1 MYIYVQETTLVV
13 NHDKNQLQ
21 QDGDA
26 GGMDTGITRK
36 SGQTLFL
43 PSLDEVKSIS
53 DTLSPKTLI
62 PVYHTFDDPG
72 VSPASVY
79 EALRGTY
86 GFLLESIE
94 GNERNARYSVIGIGL
109 LMHITADPD
118 LHITG
123 KYNPAEELE
132 GRGISAEL
140 LNDLLRCIEYQSPD
154 IPVYA
159 GGLAGY
165 FSYDLALKTLEV
177 AGIEEKPREFP
188 LAEFMMPE
196 AYVVFDHVQ
205 GSITIL
211 RFLFG
216 EDAKDIESG
225 YVAAVKQISSMEKII
240 SNAVSSEKTERP
252 SSSETGSGLRSEYT
266 SDVTENE
273 FEELVRAAKE
283 YILNG
288 DIFQAVIS
296 KRCAVSYENDPFL
309 LYRQMRRLN
318 PSPYMYFMDFSDKQV
333 IGASPEMLI
342 KVEGRQV
349 TSVPIAGTR
358 KRGRDPKEDMALEKE
373 LLVDKKE
380 SAEHLMLVDLSRN
393 DIGRVCR
400 YGSVRVTGF
409 KSVEKFSHVQ
419 HIVSTVEGILADNKT
434 SLDAFMSCFPAGTV
448 SGAPKIRAMQI
459 INELEPTSRGLYAGA
474 VGYLGF
480 NGNLDFAILI
490 RTVVVKDKT
499 AYFQSGAGIVADSDP
514 ESEFIESENKA
525 ASMKAAIESAG
536 EIA

>member
-1 MYIYVQETTLVV
+1 MYICIQHTTLIV

-26 GGMDTGITRK
+26 GGMDTGITQEI
-36 SGQTLFL
+36 GQNSFF
-43 PSLDEVKSIS
+43 PSLNELKCINK
-53 DTLSPKTLI
+53 TLSAHTLI
-62 PVYHTFDDPG
+62 PVYTTFTDPG
-72 VSPASVY
+72 ISPASAY
-79 EALRGTY
+79 EALRGKY

-94 GNERNARYSVIGIGL
+94 GNERNARYSVIGTGL

-123 KYNPAEELE
+123 KYNPAEKFE
-132 GRGISAEL
+132 GRNVSAESF
-140 LNDLLRCIEYQSPD
+140 NEFLRCIEYQSPD
-154 IPVYA
+154 IPGYA

-177 AGIEEKPREFP
+177 PGIKEKMRDFP

-196 AYVVFDHVQ
+196 EYVVFDHVR
-205 GSITIL
+205 GTITIL

-216 EDAKDIESG
+216 MDPKDIECE
-225 YVAAVKQISSMEKII
+225 YAEALRQISAAKKTLCEMASLEEKLP
-240 SNAVSSEKTERP
+240 SENMGKDGSTY
-252 SSSETGSGLRSEYT
+252 TSGLSE
-266 SDVTENE
+266 NA
-273 FEELVRAAKE
+273 FEELVRTSKE

-288 DIFQAVIS
+288 DIFQVVIS
-296 KRCAVSYENDPFL
+296 RRCDVPFENDPFL
-309 LYRQMRRLN
+309 IYRQMRRMN

-342 KVEGRQV
+342 KVEGREV

-358 KRGRDPKEDMALEKE
+358 KRGRDAKEDAELEKE
-373 LLVDKKE
+373 LLADKKE
-380 SAEHLMLVDLSRN
+380 CAEHLMLVDLSRN
-393 DIGRVCR
+393 DIGRVCK

-409 KSVEKFSHVQ
+409 MSVEKFSHVQ
-419 HIVSTVEGILADNKT
+419 HIVSTVEGILSDDQT
-434 SLDAFMSCFPAGTV
+434 PFDAFMSCFPAGTV

-459 INELEPTSRGLYAGA
+459 INELEPSSRGLYAGA

-499 AYFQSGAGIVADSDP
+499 AYFQSGAGIVADSNP
-514 ESEFIESENKA
+514 ESEFTESENKA

-536 EIA
+536 ESA

>member
-1 MYIYVQETTLVV
+1 
-13 NHDKNQLQ
+13 
-21 QDGDA
+21 
-26 GGMDTGITRK
+26 MDTDITRK
-36 SGQTLFL
+36 SGKTLFL

-53 DTLSPKTLI
+53 DTLSAKTLI

-94 GNERNARYSVIGIGL
+94 GNERNARYSVIGTGL

-154 IPVYA
+154 IPGYA

-216 EDAKDIESG
+216 EDVKDIESG
-225 YVAAVKQISSMEKII
+225 YVAALKQISSMEKII

-358 KRGRDPKEDMALEKE
+358 KRGKDAKEDMALEKE
-373 LLVDKKE
+373 LLADKKE
-380 SAEHLMLVDLSRN
+380 CAEHLMLVDLSRN

>member
-1 MYIYVQETTLVV
+1 MYIYVQESTLIV
-13 NHDKNQLQ
+13 NNDKNQSQ

-26 GGMDTGITRK
+26 GGMDTGIT
-36 SGQTLFL
+36 GQYGLNPVFPSQEELPVLKKTLT
-43 PSLDEVKSIS
+43 VNM
-53 DTLSPKTLI
+53 LI
-62 PVYHTFDDPG
+62 PVYTTFTDPG
-72 VSPASVY
+72 ISPASAY
-79 EALRGTY
+79 EVFRGKY

-123 KYNPAEELE
+123 KYNPAKGIE
-132 GRGISAEL
+132 GRNVSADS
-140 LNDLLRCIEYQSPD
+140 LNELLRCIEYQSPD
-154 IPVYA
+154 ILGYA

-177 AGIEEKPREFP
+177 PGIEEKPRDFP

-196 AYVVFDHVQ
+196 AYVIFDHVR
-205 GSITIL
+205 GTITIL

-216 EDAKDIESG
+216 EDPEGIESG
-225 YVAAVKQISSMEKII
+225 YTEALHKISTTKQTLSDLASFEEELPCEKKCK
-240 SNAVSSEKTERP
+240 V
-252 SSSETGSGLRSEYT
+252 GSEYT
-266 SDVTENE
+266 SGLSENA
-273 FEELVRAAKE
+273 FEELVRTSKE

-288 DIFQAVIS
+288 DIFQVVIS
-296 KRCAVSYENDPFL
+296 RRCDVPFENDPFL
-309 LYRQMRRLN
+309 IYRQMRRMN

-342 KVEGRQV
+342 KVEGREV

-358 KRGRDPKEDMALEKE
+358 KRGRDAKEDAELEKE
-373 LLVDKKE
+373 LLADKKE
-380 SAEHLMLVDLSRN
+380 CAEHLMLVDLSRN

-409 KSVEKFSHVQ
+409 MSVEKFSHVQ
-419 HIVSTVEGILADNKT
+419 HIVSTVEGILSDDQT

-459 INELEPTSRGLYAGA
+459 INELEPTSRGPYAGA

-490 RTVVVKDKT
+490 RTVVVKDKI
-499 AYFQSGAGIVADSDP
+499 AYFQSGAGIVADSNP
-514 ESEFIESENKA
+514 ESEFAESENKA

-536 EIA
+536 EIT

>member
-26 GGMDTGITRK
+26 GGMDTGITQE
-36 SGQTLFL
+36 SGKIF
-43 PSLDEVKSIS
+43 IS
-53 DTLSPKTLI
+53 PLVDGGKIINKTLSANALI
-62 PVYHTFDDPG
+62 PVYHTFSDMG
-72 VSPASVY
+72 ISPASAY
-79 EALRGTY
+79 KALRQGY

-94 GNERNARYSVIGIGL
+94 GNERNARYSVIGTGL
-109 LMHITADPD
+109 LMHITADPAI
-118 LHITG
+118 HISG
-123 KYNPAEELE
+123 RYNPAENIE
-132 GRGISAEL
+132 GRNISAES
-140 LNDLLRCIEYQSPD
+140 LNDLLRSIEYQDPD
-154 IPVYA
+154 IPGYA

-165 FSYDLALKTLEV
+165 FSYDLALQVLEV
-177 AGIEEKPREFP
+177 PNISEKPRDFP
-188 LAEFMMPE
+188 LAEFMMPDE
-196 AYVVFDHVQ
+196 YVIFDHAQ
-205 GSITIL
+205 GTITIL
-211 RFLFG
+211 RFIFG
-216 EDAKDIESG
+216 ENTEEIESA
-225 YVAAVKQISSMEKII
+225 YTEALCQISLTEKKI
-240 SNAVSSEKTERP
+240 SAAASIEIEEASLAFGKKFDL
-252 SSSETGSGLRSEYT
+252 GYT
-266 SDVTENE
+266 SDISQSE
-273 FEELVRAAKE
+273 FEDLVRAAKE

-358 KRGRDPKEDMALEKE
+358 KRGRDPKEDLALEKE
-373 LLVDKKE
+373 LLADKKE
-380 SAEHLMLVDLSRN
+380 CAEHLMLVDLSRN